1 MRPLS
6 AAAPIARAGLL
17 LSVLSYLEGER
28 NSRDGSEHALVNG
41 KEEIRDLG
49 TTNTRLIQHV
59 PEPDV
64 LEIPDVGVGSVGEG
78 QGVTPEKPLER
89 HDTDGH

>member
-1 MRPLS
+1 MER
-6 AAAPIARAGLL
+6 GL
-17 LSVLSYLEGER
+17 R

-64 LEIPDVGVGSVGEG
+64 REISDVGVGSVGEG
-78 QGVTPEKPLER
+78 
-89 HDTDGH
+89 